1 MKHFLL
7 FQIKSVCY
15 DSYTYFSNAV
25 AKELISAGHS
35 VEIFSLAKE
44 PIAAMERYVGS
55 TFDAI
60 LDFNSELSRL
70 QMDDGTFFLDQI
82 NAPFY
87 NVILD
92 HPLYHHDMLK
102 QKIKNFHILCL
113 DENHKTYI
121 ETNYPHIASVHVW
134 SMTGEDILP
143 SQPGYPAKD
152 IDILFSGTYTDYRQ
166 VEASID
172 TCPSFLGELTRE
184 LIAQMRKDS
193 GFTQEAALK
202 HLLPSLDEVVAENFP
217 LHMQACFL
225 CDTWLRAWQREE
237 ILMHLAKSGLP
248 VTLCGNGWQ
257 NSPLAGFP
265 QITVMSDTSFKDTF
279 SLFRRAK
286 ITLNIMPGFK
296 NGTHDRIYSSMLN
309 HSLCLTDSTPLLRRQ
324 FKDNRELCFYDTQN
338 MEGLVCRIS
347 ALLSAPKEL
356 ETITEAGYQRAK
368 ENHTWQSRVAY
379 FLSIV

>member
-1 MKHFLL
+1 MIRRVPMKHFLL

-121 ETNYPHIASVHVW
+121 ETNYPHIASVHV
-134 SMTGEDILP
+134 SARKQQHPRKRCVIL
-143 SQPGYPAKD
+143 QERTT
-152 IDILFSGTYTDYRQ
+152 LTSG
-166 VEASID
+166 
-172 TCPSFLGELTRE
+172 
-184 LIAQMRKDS
+184 
-193 GFTQEAALK
+193 
-202 HLLPSLDEVVAENFP
+202 
-217 LHMQACFL
+217 
-225 CDTWLRAWQREE
+225 
-237 ILMHLAKSGLP
+237 
-248 VTLCGNGWQ
+248 
-257 NSPLAGFP
+257 
-265 QITVMSDTSFKDTF
+265 
-279 SLFRRAK
+279 
-286 ITLNIMPGFK
+286 
-296 NGTHDRIYSSMLN
+296 
-309 HSLCLTDSTPLLRRQ
+309 
-324 FKDNRELCFYDTQN
+324 
-338 MEGLVCRIS
+338 
-347 ALLSAPKEL
+347 KEKVYA
-356 ETITEAGYQRAK
+356 IR
-368 ENHTWQSRVAY
+368 
-379 FLSIV
+379 